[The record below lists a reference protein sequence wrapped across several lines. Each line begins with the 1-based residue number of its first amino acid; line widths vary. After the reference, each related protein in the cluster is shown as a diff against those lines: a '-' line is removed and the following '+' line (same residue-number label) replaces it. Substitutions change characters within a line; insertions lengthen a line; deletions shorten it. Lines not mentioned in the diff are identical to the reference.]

1 MAEDDRSS
9 RTGRESEEAKAD
21 RLDQHPETLDVV
33 GETMLDAADPGS
45 AALSGESARWSSSGQ
60 ARYELGDLLGEG
72 GMALVHGARDAQLE
86 RTVAIKQL
94 RPELAGSGTAR
105 GRFFDEAQIMAGLD
119 HPGAVPVYEAGRLAD
134 GQLFYAMKKVR
145 GRTLRE
151 LLAERPREE
160 ILSHHTMTHF
170 VDVFHRVCQTV
181 AAAHGQDVIHRDLK
195 PENVMV
201 DELGGIY
208 VMDWGLAKRLPRL
221 GEESDSQ
228 RTRMGAIMG
237 TPAYMSPEQA
247 AGQAQSSDCQ
257 SDVFSLGVM
266 LYEILTGTNPFAA
279 GDARQAMK
287 GVIHHEPEN
296 PRKVNRRVNRALA
309 AVCMKALNKDP
320 MRRYATAREL
330 AEDIRRYR
338 EFRPVSA
345 IEQKLSDRLYNWARR
360 RPTLTAVLA
369 TMTLAVVVVGS
380 AVGLQASVERHMVDR
395 AYQTIDGGLAAIARL
410 DEEIEATRGQLAAA
424 TSVRDRDLLQE
435 RLFDLSARREE
446 SHKLVHTFATAII
459 GFTLFS
465 PEDRARQ
472 IVRDGVIADI
482 EGYLAT
488 EEYVR
493 ADVMLRYAIMVYEG
507 ENILGLSE
515 REHQDLRSRL
525 VEVEAIIEAREA
537 AQRAAQEAPPS
548 GG

>member
-1 MAEDDRSS
+1 MAEHDRSS
-9 RTGRESEEAKAD
+9 RAEIESERKVDGGDDE
-21 RLDQHPETLDVV
+21 RSETLDVE
-33 GETMLDAADPGS
+33 GETVLDGAGPGS
-45 AALSGESARWSSSGQ
+45 ADLSGVPARWSSTGGS
-60 ARYELGDLLGEG
+60 RYELGGLLGEG
-72 GMALVHGARDAQLE
+72 GMALVHVARDAQLE

-94 RPELAGSGTAR
+94 RPELAGSDTAR
-105 GRFFDEAQIMAGLD
+105 ERFFDEAEIMAGLD

-145 GRTLRE
+145 GKTLRE

-160 ILSHHTMTHF
+160 MLSHQTMAHF

-201 DELGGIY
+201 HELGGIY
-208 VMDWGLAKRLPRL
+208 VMDWGLAKRLPRI

-247 AGQAQSSDCQ
+247 AGQAHSSDCQ

-266 LYEILTGTNPFAA
+266 LYEILTGTNPFAV
-279 GDARQAMK
+279 GDARQSMK
-287 GVIHHEPEN
+287 GIIYHDPDN
-296 PRKVNRRVNRALA
+296 PRKTNPRVSRALA

-360 RPTLTAVLA
+360 RPTLAAVLA
-369 TMTLAVVVVGS
+369 TLALAVVVVGS
-380 AVGLQASVERHMVDR
+380 AVGLQASVERHMVVR
-395 AYQTIDGGLAAIARL
+395 AYETIDGGIAEIARL
-410 DEEIEATRGQLAAA
+410 DEEIEATRRQLAGA
-424 TSVRDRDLLQE
+424 TNGLDQELLQE

-446 SHKLVHTFATAII
+446 SHKLVHTFAMAII
-459 GFTLFS
+459 GFTVFS
-465 PEDRARQ
+465 PEERARQ
-472 IVRDGVIADI
+472 IVRDDVIADI

-488 EEYVR
+488 EEYAR

-515 REHQDLRSRL
+515 QQFLDLRSRL
-525 VEVEAIIEAREA
+525 AEVEAIIETRNA
-537 AQRAAQEAPPS
+537 AQRAAGS
-548 GG
+548 GR